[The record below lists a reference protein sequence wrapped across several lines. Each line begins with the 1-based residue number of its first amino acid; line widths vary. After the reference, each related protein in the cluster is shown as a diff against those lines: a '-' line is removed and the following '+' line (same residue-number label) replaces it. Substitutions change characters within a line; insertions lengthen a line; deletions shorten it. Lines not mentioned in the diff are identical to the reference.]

1 MTSASRI
8 ILSNRQE
15 NLNAL
20 SDFIHRWGKV
30 HSIPAKRQQT
40 LGEVAGLI
48 FRHLATY
55 AYSPGEPGSIV
66 ISLEERGPRLR
77 LMFEDDAPA
86 HSPVDLTI
94 TGSAANPG
102 CPAGG
107 AALMDLQH
115 LAESLIYYHTA
126 DRKNRLV
133 VFLG

>member
-1 MTSASRI
+1 MTNASRI

-15 NLNAL
+15 NLQAL
-20 SDFIHRWGKV
+20 SEFIHRWGKDR
-30 HSIPAKRQQT
+30 SIPAKRQQA
-40 LGEVAGLI
+40 LGKVAGLI
-48 FRHLATY
+48 FRHLATH
-55 AYSPGEPGSIV
+55 AYSPGEPGSIA
-66 ISLEERGPRLR
+66 ISLEEKGPRLR

-94 TGSAANPG
+94 QGPAANPG
-102 CPAGG
+102 CPANP

-115 LAESLIYYHTA
+115 LAESLIYYRTA